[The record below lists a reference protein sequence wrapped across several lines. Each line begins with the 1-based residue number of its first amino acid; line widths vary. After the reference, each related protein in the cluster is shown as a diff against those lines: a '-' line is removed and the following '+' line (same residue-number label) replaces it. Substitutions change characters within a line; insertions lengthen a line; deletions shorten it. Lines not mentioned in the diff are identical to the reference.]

1 MFWILEK
8 KMLLALVAF
17 FALMVMAMTV
27 ACLLLSPRPQFT
39 Y

>member
-27 ACLLLSPRPQFT
+27 ACLLLPLRPQFT

>member
-1 MFWILEK
+1 LFWILEK

-17 FALMVMAMTV
+17 FTLMVTAMTV
-27 ACLLLSPRPQFT
+27 ACLLLSPRQQFA